1 MGVFSKIGKSIKK
14 FAKSDIG
21 RAAILVG
28 GSFLLPGLGAAGAS
42 TSLGAQAFTAGK
54 SLFAAGKALI
64 PEKGLMGLKGRLLK
78 KGGETALA
86 SIMGGGGGGGTSSY
100 GGGSSGYSSL
110 ATESLTTYS
119 PEGAQTVSAPAATDF
134 DALMNESLQLYAYAE
149 TQGRK
154 IT

>member
-14 FAKSDIG
+14 FAKSDVFK
-21 RAAILVG
+21 AAVVLG
-28 GSFLLPGLGAAGAS
+28 GGAMFGPSLLAK
-42 TSLGAQAFTAGK
+42 GK
-54 SLFAAGKALI
+54 LLI

-110 ATESLTTYS
+110 ASEGLTTYS

>member
-14 FAKSDIG
+14 FAKSDVFK
-21 RAAILVG
+21 AAVVLG
-28 GSFLLPGLGAAGAS
+28 GGAMFGPSLLAK
-42 TSLGAQAFTAGK
+42 GK
-54 SLFAAGKALI
+54 LLI

-110 ATESLTTYS
+110 ETEGLTTYS